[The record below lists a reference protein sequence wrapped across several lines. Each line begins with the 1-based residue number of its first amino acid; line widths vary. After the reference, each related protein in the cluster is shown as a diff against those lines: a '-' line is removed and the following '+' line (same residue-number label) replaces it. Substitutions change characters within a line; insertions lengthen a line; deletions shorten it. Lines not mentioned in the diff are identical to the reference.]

1 MNSVNSDYLL
11 PTLLTLKHWSW
22 TTFQYFCNKRGEA
35 VGGSGCWLVMT
46 SFAVEL
52 GRRKLANGTTR
63 QQAADV
69 IGVGVKTIYKYF
81 LAASV
86 GNFEIQ

>member
-1 MNSVNSDYLL
+1 
-11 PTLLTLKHWSW
+11 
-22 TTFQYFCNKRGEA
+22 
-35 VGGSGCWLVMT
+35 MT

-52 GRRKLANGTTR
+52 GRRKLANGATR

-86 GNFEIQ
+86 GNFENQ